1 VIRFKCI
8 GDKEVKARI
17 LIAGLPGIGLVGKLA
32 VDHLIEEL
40 KPKLICEVYSSDFPP
55 QVNLK
60 TDGTLSIPLSYIY
73 YWDSGDPERNLLI
86 FTGDAQP
93 SSPQGNYEMAL
104 AVLKFAKKRGVTNV
118 YTLAAYMTGQ
128 HSENPK
134 VFCAATDSEISK
146 VFEQFGAII
155 MDNGTITGLNGI
167 LVGLA
172 KFMNMRGACLLGETS
187 GYVVDAGAA
196 KAALKLLTTVLAIK
210 VNLDALEEKAKE
222 LNIFMKKMAEEVERE
237 ERGEPRKG
245 KEPPPPYIG

>member
-1 VIRFKCI
+1 MIKFRCVENKNI
-8 GDKEVKARI
+8 EART

-40 KPKLICEVYSSDFPP
+40 KPRLICELYSSDFPP

-60 TDGTLSIPLSYIY
+60 SDGTVTMPLAYIY
-73 YWDSGDPERNLLI
+73 YWDSGDPEHNILI

-93 SSPQGNYEMAL
+93 STPHGNYEMAS
-104 AVLKFAKKRGVTNV
+104 AVLRFAKKKGVVNV
-118 YTLAAYMTGQ
+118 YTLAAFMTGQ

-134 VFCAATDSEISK
+134 VFCAATDSETAKI
-146 VFEQFGAII
+146 FEKNGAIV

-172 KFMNMRGACLLGETS
+172 KIMKMKGACLLGETS

-196 KAALKLLTTVLAIK
+196 KAALKILTTTLAIK
-210 VNLDALEEKAKE
+210 INLDALEEKAKE
-222 LNIFMKKMAEEVERE
+222 LNIFMRKMAEEAERE
-237 ERGEPRKG
+237 EYRETRKG

>member
-1 VIRFKCI
+1 MIKFRYVGNKNI
-8 GDKEVKARI
+8 EARI
-17 LIAGLPGIGLVGKLA
+17 LVAGLPGIGLVGKLA

-60 TDGTLSIPLSYIY
+60 SDGTVMMPLAYIY
-73 YWDSGDPERNLLI
+73 YWDSGDSNRNILI

-93 SSPQGNYEMAL
+93 STPQGNYELAS
-104 AVLKFAKKRGVTNV
+104 AVLRFAKKRGVTSV
-118 YTLAAYMTGQ
+118 YTLAAFMTGQ

-134 VFCAATDSEISK
+134 VFCAATDNEIARR
-146 VFEQFGAII
+146 FEKIGAII

-172 KFMNMRGACLLGETS
+172 RLMNMRGACLLGETS

-196 KAALKLLTTVLAIK
+196 KAALKVLTTALAIEI
-210 VNLDALEEKAKE
+210 NLNALEEKAKE
-222 LNIFMKKMAEEVERE
+222 LNVFMRKMAEEAERE
-237 ERGEPRKG
+237 EYRETKKG